1 MRAVLVLFL
10 CAASLRT
17 SAATEQPFGLDALE
31 GMQQLLSAQPR
42 LAPLRSPPCC
52 HSTHAPSIHVPQL
65 SLQAIL
71 PQAKCQLRATCM
83 PATYFHQAAQG
94 AVAYYCRSHQGL

>member
-1 MRAVLVLFL
+1 MLVL

-17 SAATEQPFGLDALE
+17 NAATEQPFGLDALE
-31 GMQQLLSAQPR
+31 GMQQLLSAQGCTAALTTLLPQ
-42 LAPLRSPPCC
+42 LSQA
-52 HSTHAPSIHVPQL
+52 HAPSVHVPQL

-71 PQAKCQLRATCM
+71 PQAKSQLRATCM

-94 AVAYYCRSHQGL
+94 AVAYYCRSHQEL